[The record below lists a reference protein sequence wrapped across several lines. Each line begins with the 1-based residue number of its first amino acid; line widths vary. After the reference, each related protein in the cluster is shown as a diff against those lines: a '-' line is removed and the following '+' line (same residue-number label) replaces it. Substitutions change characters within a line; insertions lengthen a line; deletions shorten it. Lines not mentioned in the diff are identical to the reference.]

1 MGKVEGLLTDRE
13 FFERYNKEVYRTC
26 YYMLRDTSDAEDIC
40 QEVFVKALTS
50 GWRQVEHLKTWLMRI
65 AVNHCL
71 NHLRRSK
78 TRRMKEKVLLLFQ
91 REQVEPSVHAVVEQ
105 QETEDEWKRRMARLP
120 DKIRVVVTL
129 RFTNDLALKDIA
141 DILDIPVGTVKSRL
155 NRGLKLMK
163 AMLEESG
170 QLEPDERGRPGSS
183 SVHKQVRDRKE
194 GANNEQ
200 GDTRGDGPCPAARR

>member
-1 MGKVEGLLTDRE
+1 MTDRE

-26 YYMLRDTSDAEDIC
+26 YYMLRDASDAEDIC
-40 QEVFVKALTS
+40 QEVFMKALTS
-50 GWRQVEHLKTWLMRI
+50 GWQQVEYLKTWLMRI
-65 AVNHCL
+65 TVNHCL
-71 NHLRRSK
+71 NHLRRRK
-78 TRRMKEKVLLLFQ
+78 TRRMKEKMLLLFQ
-91 REQVEPSVHAVVEQ
+91 REQTEPSAFSMVER

-163 AMLEESG
+163 AMLEEPG
-170 QLEPDERGRPGSS
+170 QLEPDGMDRPGNS
-183 SVHKQVRDRKE
+183 SVHKQARGRKE
-194 GANNEQ
+194 GAEHEEENKRNKKSFS
-200 GDTRGDGPCPAARR
+200 AAGR

>member
-1 MGKVEGLLTDRE
+1 MTDRE

-26 YYMLRDTSDAEDIC
+26 YYMLRDASDAEDIC
-40 QEVFVKALTS
+40 QEVFVKAFTS

-71 NHLRRSK
+71 NHLRRGK
-78 TRRMKEKVLLLFQ
+78 TRRMKEKLLLLFQ
-91 REQVEPSVHAVVEQ
+91 REQAEPPVLAVVEQ
-105 QETEDEWKRRMARLP
+105 QETEDEWKSRMARLP

-129 RFTNDLALKDIA
+129 RFTNDLALKEIA

-155 NRGLKLMK
+155 NRGQKLMR
-163 AMLEESG
+163 AMLEEPAE
-170 QLEPDERGRPGSS
+170 LEPNGMGKSGNS
-183 SVHKQVRDRKE
+183 SVHKQVRGRKE
-194 GANNEQ
+194 GADNEQ

>member
-1 MGKVEGLLTDRE
+1 MTDRE

-26 YYMLRDTSDAEDIC
+26 YYMLRDASDAEDIC
-40 QEVFVKALTS
+40 QEVFVKAFTS

-78 TRRMKEKVLLLFQ
+78 TRRMKEKLLLLFQ
-91 REQVEPSVHAVVEQ
+91 REQAEPPVLAEVEQ
-105 QETEDEWKRRMARLP
+105 RETEDEWRRRMAWLP

-129 RFTNDLALKDIA
+129 RYTNDLALKEIA

-155 NRGLKLMK
+155 NRGLKLMR
-163 AMLEESG
+163 AMLEEPA
-170 QLEPDERGRPGSS
+170 QLEPKGMDRPGKS
-183 SVHKQVRDRKE
+183 SVHKQARGRKE
-194 GANNEQ
+194 GADNEQ

>member
-26 YYMLRDTSDAEDIC
+26 YYMLRDASDAEDIC
-40 QEVFVKALTS
+40 QEVFMKAFTS

-78 TRRMKEKVLLLFQ
+78 TRRMKEKLLLLFQ
-91 REQVEPSVHAVVEQ
+91 REQAEPPVLAEVEQ
-105 QETEDEWKRRMARLP
+105 RETEDEWRRRMARLP

-129 RFTNDLALKDIA
+129 RYTNDLALKEIA

-170 QLEPDERGRPGSS
+170 QMEPDERSRPGNR
-183 SVHKQVRDRKE
+183 SVHKQAGGRKE

>member
-1 MGKVEGLLTDRE
+1 MTDRE

-26 YYMLRDTSDAEDIC
+26 YYMLRDASDAEDIC

-78 TRRMKEKVLLLFQ
+78 TRRMKEKLLLLFQ
-91 REQVEPSVHAVVEQ
+91 REQVEPSVLAVVEQ

-129 RFTNDLALKDIA
+129 RFTNDLALKEIA

-163 AMLEESG
+163 AMLEE
-170 QLEPDERGRPGSS
+170 R
-183 SVHKQVRDRKE
+183 
-194 GANNEQ
+194 
-200 GDTRGDGPCPAARR
+200 ARLSRAG